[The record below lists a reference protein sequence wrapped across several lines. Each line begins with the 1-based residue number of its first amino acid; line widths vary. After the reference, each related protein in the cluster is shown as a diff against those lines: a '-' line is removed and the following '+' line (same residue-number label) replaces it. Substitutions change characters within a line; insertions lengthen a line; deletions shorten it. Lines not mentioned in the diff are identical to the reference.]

1 MGIESFVIQFG
12 YPALM
17 LGVLLEG
24 ETVLVVAAFLAH
36 RGYLNLGLVILIGF
50 IFTFMSD
57 EFFFWIGRTRGNK
70 FLEQRPG
77 WKPNVDKAKSLLA
90 RQSTLIFLGFRFMYG
105 LRAVMPFVIG
115 MSGFSPKRF
124 AILNF
129 VGALL
134 WTSLFGM
141 AGYLFGH
148 TMEVIFKD
156 ISKYEIWII
165 LGIILIAGFIIWLQR
180 HTLFK
185 KKDATSG

>member
-1 MGIESFVIQFG
+1 MGLESFVIQFG

-24 ETVLVVAAFLAH
+24 ETVLVAAAFLAH

-57 EFFFWIGRTRGNK
+57 EFFFWMGRTRGNK
-70 FLEQRPG
+70 FLEQRPD

-90 RQSTLIFLGFRFMYG
+90 RQSILVFLGFRFMYG
-105 LRAVMPFVIG
+105 LRAVMPFAIG

-124 AILNF
+124 AILNSIG
-129 VGALL
+129 VLL

-141 AGYLFGH
+141 AGYLFGQ
-148 TMEVIFKD
+148 TMEIIIKD
-156 ISKYEIWII
+156 ISRYEIWII
-165 LGIILIAGFIIWLQR
+165 LGIFLIGGFIVWWQR
-180 HTLFK
+180 HALFK
-185 KKDATSG
+185 KKDSTSD